1 MAQKKVVSRSVDKLQ
16 KSKTMVDVPKSRSFF
31 EWMEDFLSKNANIL
45 LGIILAFSVL
55 LCGLL
60 FDFKISIGHDDALYL
75 EGSWRYAQNFFGYF
89 YSANAPLY
97 VILMSLPIK
106 LFGLNLGLLK
116 LFSVFFFFQ
125 LD

>member
-60 FDFKISIGHDDALYL
+60 FDFKISI
-75 EGSWRYAQNFFGYF
+75 
-89 YSANAPLY
+89 
-97 VILMSLPIK
+97 
-106 LFGLNLGLLK
+106 
-116 LFSVFFFFQ
+116 
-125 LD
+125 